1 MQNCKTPEKI
11 RHCDRSV
18 GASVGGASGCG
29 AADTGI
35 QQQLL
40 GKRNLRFTH
49 RVKGGA
55 FANSFSACLMCD
67 ASTLLLKKKTSFKE
81 VWCFS
86 EPDNGRFFPDF
97 LRWNLGT
104 LALSSAV
111 SIFIEG
117 KKHTGKFES

>member
-55 FANSFSACLMCD
+55 FANSFSARLMCD
-67 ASTLLLKKKTSFKE
+67 ASTLLLKKK
-81 VWCFS
+81 
-86 EPDNGRFFPDF
+86 RL
-97 LRWNLGT
+97 LRRSGASQNQIT
-104 LALSSAV
+104 VDSSL
-111 SIFIEG
+111 IF
-117 KKHTGKFES
+117 